1 MDKYVSTTLIDEMVE
16 LKKNLAVM
24 SENNMQEALNNLSD
38 AEKEVL
44 LRLYVEGSRKW
55 KLKQKRPMLDQVKQ
69 IVMEN
74 IVFCLQNVGAVGI
87 LQILIHCTGMDVYA
101 RSVER

>member
-38 AEKEVL
+38 AEK
-44 LRLYVEGSRKW
+44 RCY
-55 KLKQKRPMLDQVKQ
+55 
-69 IVMEN
+69 
-74 IVFCLQNVGAVGI
+74 
-87 LQILIHCTGMDVYA
+87 
-101 RSVER
+101 